1 MRQVSFNEANGTE
14 RDNAFVGSGVFI
26 GKHRIVCDHAEACF
40 GIALDRIDL
49 VTCFCGMEIDLSER
63 FRLIGFNKEVVER
76 DRVRII
82 IVAGKSEDARGPFTQ
97 YCERF
102 FVRKL
107 LFASAHWS
115 EHRNPFLWRV
125 DIACIIRIVPN
136 ALGKCSSVHHLCHLQ
151 RDAK

>member
-1 MRQVSFNEANGTE
+1 MRQIPFNEANRTE
-14 RDNAFVGSGVFI
+14 RDNAFVGGGVFV

-40 GIALDRIDL
+40 GIALDRVDL
-49 VTCFCGMEIDLSER
+49 VACFCGMEINLSER
-63 FRLIGFNKEVVER
+63 FRLIGFNIEVVER
-76 DRVRII
+76 DRVWIA
-82 IVAGKSEDARGPFTQ
+82 IVAGKSEDARASFLQ
-97 YCERF
+97 DSECF

-125 DIACIIRIVPN
+125 DIACIIGLVPN